1 MENSLGD
8 SNTLRRMS
16 VRVVCSKKN
25 YPACLAYIKIMDF
38 KIKN

>member
-16 VRVVCSKKN
+16 VWVVCSEKN
-25 YPACLAYIKIMDF
+25 YPAYLACIKAVDF